1 MDDANI
7 VWVSLLQRRVSLAR
21 RSALAAPTP
30 HIAKELAELAALYE
44 GVAGRAEAEA
54 EHHVTAIPRMLPGD
68 CKSDLVRVLMSRS
81 NKLIEQANNLS
92 DPRRADELKYLAG
105 VYGAE
110 AARLKTD
117 RIAHQRHWPGFRW
130 A

>member
-1 MDDANI
+1 MDTWDFA
-7 VWVSLLQRRVSLAR
+7 WLSLLQHRASLAR
-21 RSALAAPTP
+21 RSASAAPTP

-44 GVAGRAEAEA
+44 GIGCRAEAEA
-54 EHHVTAIPRMLPGD
+54 DHQLTAIG
-68 CKSDLVRVLMSRS
+68 KSDLVRELMSRS
-81 NKLIEQANNLS
+81 NKLLEQANNLS

-117 RIAHQRHWPGFRW
+117 RIAHQRHWPRFHW

>member
-1 MDDANI
+1 LAFTI
-7 VWVSLLQRRVSLAR
+7 AAQASLAR

-30 HIAKELAELAALYE
+30 HIANELAELAALYE
-44 GVAGRAEAEA
+44 GVACRAEAEA
-54 EHHVTAIPRMLPGD
+54 EHQMKAIG
-68 CKSDLVRVLMSRS
+68 KSDLVRDLMSRS
-81 NKLIEQANNLS
+81 NKLLEQAKNLS

-117 RIAHQRHWPGFRW
+117 GIAHQRHWPRFRW